1 MRKGLLLS
9 AALFAAGVTSAYAQI
24 GTTQTPPSPNS
35 SSQTVQPPGSLPP
48 GAANVAPGTRGI
60 RPAAGANLGAAGTAA
75 PDTAAPPPA
84 GAAETG
90 MPGHDM
96 GARHVTRGRHYSGRR
111 ASAARD
117 QGSVDPENPGGGRA
131 PADQY
136 GGVPPTSAYQGGAG
150 SPFSSRAANI
160 DRADTRSV
168 IAPRLPNPD
177 ANANSPQAYLAAAQR
192 ALARNQTG
200 AAQEALER
208 AQTRILTRSTDP
220 SMANVPDD
228 SGIARAITDARRAL
242 ANRDTRAAQSII
254 GQFLNNNPG

>member
-9 AALFAAGVTSAYAQI
+9 AALLAAGVGSAYAQI
-24 GTTQTPPSPNS
+24 GTTQTPPSPGA
-35 SSQTVQPPGSLPP
+35 SSQSVQPPGSLPP
-48 GAANVAPGTRGI
+48 GAATVAPGTRGV
-60 RPAAGANLGAAGTAA
+60 RPAAGTSSGAGSAPA
-75 PDTAAPPPA
+75 PDAVAPPA

-96 GARHVTRGRHYSGRR
+96 GAQHVARPRHYSGRR
-111 ASAARD
+111 ASAMRD
-117 QGSVDPENPGGGRA
+117 QSSVDPENPGGGRA

-136 GGVPPTSAYQGGAG
+136 SGVPPTSAYRGGAG
-150 SPFSSRAANI
+150 SPFSSRASHI

-168 IAPRLPNPD
+168 IAPRLPDPD
-177 ANANSPQAYLAAAQR
+177 ASANSPQAYLAAAQR

-220 SMANVPDD
+220 SQANVPDD

-254 GQFLNNNPG
+254 GQFLNSNPG